1 MNHAVVWG
9 VSTPK
14 SFRVFR
20 AALPLAALLVT
31 LFLTPGQAQTAS
43 RWATLEAIHNL
54 ENPQNLPRPG
64 ARGELGAYQF
74 RASTWHLHTN
84 TPFSAA
90 IDRQAS
96 DEVAMQHYEYLRKG
110 LEAAGIPVTPYTIA
124 LAWNSGLGAA
134 TSGRAPAAAHDYAQR
149 ATNLATSFDRRG
161 IRIVISQ
168 R

>member
-1 MNHAVVWG
+1 MNLAVDLG

-14 SFRVFR
+14 LFRFFR

-31 LFLTPGQAQTAS
+31 VFLAPGQAQTAS

-74 RASTWHLHTN
+74 RASTWQMHTN
-84 TPFSAA
+84 TPFSSA

-96 DEVAMQHYEYLRKG
+96 DDVARLHYEYLRKG
-110 LEAAGIPVTPYTIA
+110 LEAAGIPYAVAGGLPPDVTPGS
-124 LAWNSGLGAA
+124 LQERVVVGVPLHSE
-134 TSGRAPAAAHDYAQR
+134 
-149 ATNLATSFDRRG
+149 
-161 IRIVISQ
+161 
-168 R
+168 